1 MVKGEEVVEINI
13 PAGVAEGM
21 VVNVS
26 GKGNAGYHNG
36 ISGDIKVLIE
46 EEPNDIFVR
55 DGHNLIYN
63 LLLDFPTAALGGNA
77 EIPTVDGSKV
87 KIKIEPGTQPGK
99 TLRLRDKGLPIIQ
112 GYGREIGDL
121 IVNIS
126 VYVPKTLSKEEKKA
140 LEEMQKSDNF
150 KGDNATKK
158 SIFER
163 FRNYFS

>member
-1 MVKGEEVVEINI
+1 M
-13 PAGVAEGM
+13 
-21 VVNVS
+21 
-26 GKGNAGYHNG
+26 
-36 ISGDIKVLIE
+36 
-46 EEPNDIFVR
+46 
-55 DGHNLIYN
+55 
-63 LLLDFPTAALGGNA
+63 GGNA